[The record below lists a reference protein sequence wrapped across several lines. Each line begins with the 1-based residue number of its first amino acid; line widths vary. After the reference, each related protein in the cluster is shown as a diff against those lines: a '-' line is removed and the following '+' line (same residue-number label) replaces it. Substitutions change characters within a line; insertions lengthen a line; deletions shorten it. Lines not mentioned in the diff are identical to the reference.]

1 MSPRPTVLIGG
12 AGQLGS
18 DIRTQWDELRPGEPL
33 VSLTHAEVDVA
44 DARGLRDRLTALEPG
59 AVLNMSA
66 FHRVD
71 DIEDDPT
78 LAFAVNATGAGNL
91 AAVCRDLDAKL
102 LHVSTDY
109 VFSGDGDRP
118 WVETDPTEPIN
129 TYGVS
134 KVAGEM
140 IVRYRWA
147 KHFIVRSCGL
157 YGLAGSAGKGGNFV
171 ETMLRIAGEGRP
183 IKVVDDQ
190 VLTPTATR
198 PLAAQIVTL
207 AATDAYGTYHAT
219 CQGECSWFDFA
230 AEIFEQAG
238 LKPELGRQSTAQSGA
253 RARRPAYSVLENAA
267 LKRLELDRLPD
278 WREALA
284 GYLAS
289 RSKVA
294 AV

>member
-1 MSPRPTVLIGG
+1 MSHAPTVLIGG

-18 DIRTQWDELRPGEPL
+18 DVRAEWDELRPHDEL
-33 VSLTHAEVDVA
+33 ISLTHAEADVT
-44 DARGLRDRLTALEPG
+44 DAAALRSRLGELRPR

-78 LAFAVNATGAGNL
+78 LAFAVNATGVANL
-91 AAVCRDLDAKL
+91 AQACRELDAVL

-109 VFSGDGDRP
+109 VFSGRGERP
-118 WVETDPTEPIN
+118 WIETDEVAPVN
-129 TYGVS
+129 AYGVS

-140 IVRYRWA
+140 ILRYRWP

-157 YGLAGSAGKGGNFV
+157 YGVAGSAGKGGNFV
-171 ETMLRIAGEGRP
+171 ETMLRKAAAGDS

-198 PLAAQIVTL
+198 PLARQICKL
-207 AATDAYGTYHAT
+207 AETEAYGTYHAT
-219 CQGECSWFDFA
+219 CQGGCSWYEFA
-230 AEIFEQAG
+230 AEIFRQAG
-238 LKPELGRQSTAQSGA
+238 VDAKLSAWSTAESGS
-253 RARRPAYSVLENAA
+253 RARRPAYSVLDNAA
-267 LKRLELDRLPD
+267 LQRLGLDLMPE
-278 WREALA
+278 WRDALA
-284 GYLAS
+284 AYLAS
-289 RSKVA
+289 RSRAA